1 MLTQEQQIL
10 LRQRVLS
17 NLKIENTLKL
27 KDDRDKLIELLL
39 PVIYECLQGLR
50 IATTPSD
57 STFMAEL
64 LADELMGY
72 GPLREL
78 MEDETI
84 NDILVN
90 GPENIWVER
99 QGILEKTDKHF
110 LSENQLNDIAR
121 RLVSKMG
128 RRIDDSS
135 PLVDSRLPDG
145 SRLNVV
151 IPPIALDGTTI
162 SIRKFSKTK
171 KTLQE
176 LRRLGTLSLE
186 MANFLIIA
194 ARAQVNIIVAGG
206 TGSGKT
212 TLLNALSQYIA
223 PTERVITLEDTAE
236 LKLNQPHV
244 VRLETRPPSVE
255 HTGEVSMQDLVI
267 NALRMRPERIII
279 GECRGAEAFQMLQAM
294 NTGHDGS
301 MSTLH
306 ANSPRDALSRLE
318 SMVMMS
324 NAKLPLEAIRRHVSS
339 AVHILVQASRLN
351 DGSRKITNITEVM
364 GMESGNIVLQDIFS
378 YEIASHRDSNGKIVG
393 TFKNH
398 GLLSSSTVA
407 KQARIFNLLPELNSI
422 FGGNL
427 Q

>member
-212 TLLNALSQYIA
+212 TLLNALSQ
-223 PTERVITLEDTAE
+223 
-236 LKLNQPHV
+236 
-244 VRLETRPPSVE
+244 
-255 HTGEVSMQDLVI
+255 
-267 NALRMRPERIII
+267 
-279 GECRGAEAFQMLQAM
+279 
-294 NTGHDGS
+294 
-301 MSTLH
+301 
-306 ANSPRDALSRLE
+306 
-318 SMVMMS
+318 
-324 NAKLPLEAIRRHVSS
+324 
-339 AVHILVQASRLN
+339 
-351 DGSRKITNITEVM
+351 
-364 GMESGNIVLQDIFS
+364 
-378 YEIASHRDSNGKIVG
+378 
-393 TFKNH
+393 
-398 GLLSSSTVA
+398 
-407 KQARIFNLLPELNSI
+407 
-422 FGGNL
+422 
-427 Q
+427 